1 LYHIVEQTL
10 ADPERGYGRLA
21 VQVERMPLHLVN
33 VANGDARSLL
43 NALELAVETTP
54 ADALV

>member
-21 VQVERMPLHLVN
+21 QVERMP
-33 VANGDARSLL
+33 RSSG
-43 NALELAVETTP
+43 
-54 ADALV
+54 